1 MELPGLDRSLEEL
14 ADEVKV
20 EAPRAGAEDSNGEYL
35 LIRLSS
41 DDG

>member
-1 MELPGLDRSLEEL
+1 MELPGLDRSLKEL

-20 EAPRAGAEDSNGEYL
+20 EAPRKGAEMSNGEYL

-41 DDG
+41 DS